1 MAQYYNSQ
9 ESDLIEKVVF
19 VNRTSKAT
27 KGGRNMALSALVV
40 VGDGEGTVGLGFGK
54 ALEVSDAIAK
64 ALTDGRKNLVTIPRY
79 NTTIPFKVTGKFKGG
94 KVLLKPATSGT
105 GIIAGGAVRAVVEAA
120 GIKDILSKSLGSDN
134 KGNVAK
140 ATLDGLLQLIDK
152 RSAFKKRGIH
162 LKEFDVET
170 RPEEPVVVE
179 TEQEEPEKPVVAETE
194 QEVTEEAV
202 QENAD
207 K

>member
-9 ESDLIEKVVF
+9 ESDLIEKVVS

-27 KGGRNMALSALVV
+27 KGGRNMAFSALVV
-40 VGDGEGTVGLGFGK
+40 VGDGNGVVGLGFGK

-64 ALTDGRKNLVTIPRY
+64 ALTDGRRNLVSIPRY

-94 KVLLKPATSGT
+94 RVLLKPATSGT

-140 ATLDGLLQLIDK
+140 ATLDALLQLIDK
-152 RSAFKKRGIH
+152 RSAFKRRGIH
-162 LKEFDVET
+162 LKEFDVEPA
-170 RPEEPVVVE
+170 PEETPAVE
-179 TEQEEPEKPVVAETE
+179 TEK
-194 QEVTEEAV
+194 EVIEEAV
-202 QENAD
+202 EEKAD
-207 K
+207 N

>member
-1 MAQYYNSQ
+1 VAQYYNSQ
-9 ESDLIEKVVF
+9 ESDLIEKVVS

-27 KGGRNMALSALVV
+27 KGGRNMAFSALVV
-40 VGDGEGTVGLGFGK
+40 VGDGNGVVGLGFGK

-64 ALTDGRKNLVTIPRY
+64 ALTDGRRNLVSIPRY

-94 KVLLKPATSGT
+94 RVLLKPATSGT

-140 ATLDGLLQLIDK
+140 ATLDALLQLIDK
-152 RSAFKKRGIH
+152 RSAFKRRGIH
-162 LKEFDVET
+162 LKEFDVEPA
-170 RPEEPVVVE
+170 PEETPAVE
-179 TEQEEPEKPVVAETE
+179 TEK
-194 QEVTEEAV
+194 EVIEEAV
-202 QENAD
+202 EEKAD
-207 K
+207 N

>member
-1 MAQYYNSQ
+1 VAQYMNSQ
-9 ESDLIEKVVF
+9 ESDLIEKVIF

-27 KGGRNMALSALVV
+27 KGGRNMAFSALVV
-40 VGDGEGTVGLGFGK
+40 VGDGNGSAGLGFGK

-64 ALTDGRKNLVTIPRY
+64 ALTDGRRNLVSIPKY
-79 NTTIPFKVTGKFKGG
+79 NSTIPFKVTGKFKGG

-105 GIIAGGAVRAVVEAA
+105 GIIAGGAVRAVIEAV

-140 ATLDGLLQLIDK
+140 ATLEGLLQLIDK
-152 RSAFKKRGIH
+152 RSAFNRRGLH
-162 LKEFDVET
+162 LKEFDA
-170 RPEEPVVVE
+170 PAPQVE
-179 TEQEEPEKPVVAETE
+179 TEQVT
-194 QEVTEEAV
+194 TEEVA

>member
-1 MAQYYNSQ
+1 LEFIVAQYYNSQ
-9 ESDLIEKVVF
+9 ESDLIEKVVS

-27 KGGRNMALSALVV
+27 KGGRNMAFSALVV
-40 VGDGEGTVGLGFGK
+40 VGDGNGVVGLGFGK

-64 ALTDGRKNLVTIPRY
+64 ALTDGRRNLVSIPRY

-94 KVLLKPATSGT
+94 RVLLKPATSGT

-140 ATLDGLLQLIDK
+140 ATLDALLQLIDK
-152 RSAFKKRGIH
+152 RSAFKRRGIH
-162 LKEFDVET
+162 LKEFDVEPA
-170 RPEEPVVVE
+170 PEETPAVE
-179 TEQEEPEKPVVAETE
+179 TEK
-194 QEVTEEAV
+194 EVIEEAV
-202 QENAD
+202 EEKAD
-207 K
+207 N

>member
-1 MAQYYNSQ
+1 MEFIVAQYYNSQ
-9 ESDLIEKVVF
+9 ESDLIEKVVS

-27 KGGRNMALSALVV
+27 KGGRNMAFSALVV
-40 VGDGEGTVGLGFGK
+40 VGDGNGVVGLGFGK

-64 ALTDGRKNLVTIPRY
+64 ALTDGRRNLVSIPRY

-94 KVLLKPATSGT
+94 RVLLKPATSGT

-140 ATLDGLLQLIDK
+140 ATLDALLQLIDK
-152 RSAFKKRGIH
+152 RSAFKRRGIH
-162 LKEFDVET
+162 LKEFDVEPA
-170 RPEEPVVVE
+170 PEETPAVE
-179 TEQEEPEKPVVAETE
+179 TEK
-194 QEVTEEAV
+194 EVIEEAV
-202 QENAD
+202 EEKAD
-207 K
+207 N